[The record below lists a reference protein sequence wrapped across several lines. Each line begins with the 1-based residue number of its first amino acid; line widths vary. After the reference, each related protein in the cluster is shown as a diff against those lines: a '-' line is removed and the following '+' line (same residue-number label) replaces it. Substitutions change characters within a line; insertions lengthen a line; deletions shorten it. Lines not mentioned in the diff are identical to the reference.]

1 MESPVGGIMGEYNV
15 AVAGA
20 LGLVGSTMV
29 RILEEYEFPVRE
41 LRLLEQKQLA
51 GVPVSFRGRSYQTIE
66 PSAEAFDGID
76 IALFATNDDV
86 SAELVP
92 LAVSR
97 GAIAID
103 NSKYFRLD
111 AATPLVV
118 PEVNPED
125 VSWHQGR
132 IANPNCTT
140 IAAILALKPI
150 HDMGTIRR
158 VVAST
163 YQSASGGALAGM
175 LELQKQAAEHA
186 AGAPVSPPTV
196 FKYQLAF
203 NLIPFID
210 AFEPDGY
217 TREEWKMVHETRKML
232 HAPDMRI
239 TDTAVRVP
247 TLVSHAVS
255 VNIETERKVTV
266 EQAREALAR
275 APGVKLVDDVE
286 QLRFPQ
292 PLEVAAG
299 NLTHVG
305 RIREDFSIEN
315 GINLW
320 VVSDNVRKGAA
331 QNAVQIAQLL
341 VETGQVE
348 QWRER
353 DAAAAAARR

>member
-1 MESPVGGIMGEYNV
+1 MREYNV

-29 RILEEYEFPVRE
+29 RILEEYQFPVRE
-41 LRLLEQKQLA
+41 LRLLEQKQLT
-51 GVPVSFRGRSYQTIE
+51 GVPVSFRGKPLTTIE
-66 PSAEAFDGID
+66 ATEQAFAGAD

-86 SAELVP
+86 SADLVP
-92 LAVSR
+92 RAVR
-97 GAIAID
+97 QGAIAID

-111 AATPLVV
+111 PKTPLVV

-125 VSWHQGR
+125 LAWHEGR
-132 IANPNCTT
+132 VANPNCTT
-140 IAAILALKPI
+140 IATILALKPI
-150 HDMGTIRR
+150 HDIGAIRR

-163 YQSASGGALAGM
+163 YQSASGGAMPGM
-175 LELQKQAAEHA
+175 LELRRQAGEFA
-186 AGAPVSPPTV
+186 AGVPIGPPAV

-232 HAPDMRI
+232 HAPDMAI
-239 TDTAVRVP
+239 TDTAIRVP

-266 EQAREALAR
+266 AQAREAFSR

-286 QLRFPQ
+286 RLEFPQ
-292 PLEVAAG
+292 PLQVAG
-299 NLTHVG
+299 GDLTHVG

-315 GINLW
+315 GLNLW
-320 VVSDNVRKGAA
+320 LVSDNVRKGAA

-341 VETGQVE
+341 VQQGHVDR
-348 QWRER
+348 WKER
-353 DAAAAAARR
+353 ARAAV

>member
-1 MESPVGGIMGEYNV
+1 MVTYNV
-15 AVAGA
+15 AVVGA

-29 RILEEYEFPVRE
+29 RILEEYDFPVGE
-41 LRLLEQKQLA
+41 LRLLEQPQLT
-51 GVPVSFRGRSYQTIE
+51 GVPQVFRGRTIVT
-66 PSAEAFDGID
+66 AAAHDEAFDGID
-76 IALFATNDDV
+76 VALFATNDDV
-86 SAELVP
+86 SASLVP
-92 LAVSR
+92 KAVQR

-103 NSKYFRLD
+103 NSKTFRLD
-111 AATPLVV
+111 PATPLIV

-125 VSWHQGR
+125 LAWHQGI

-140 IAAILALKPI
+140 IATILALKPI
-150 HDMGTIRR
+150 HDLGGLHR

-163 YQSASGGALAGM
+163 YQSASGGAMAGM
-175 LELQKQAAEHA
+175 EELRRQTGEAA
-186 AGAPVSPPTV
+186 AGGAVAPPVV

-232 HAPDMRI
+232 HLPDLRI
-239 TDTAVRVP
+239 TDTAIRVP

-255 VNIETERKVTV
+255 VNVETRRKVTV
-266 EQAREALAR
+266 AAAREAFR
-275 APGVKLVDDVE
+275 GAPGLLLVDDIQ

-292 PLEVAAG
+292 PIEVAGG

-305 RIREDFSIEN
+305 RVREDFSIDN
-315 GINLW
+315 GLNFW

-341 VETGQVE
+341 VSEGHLET
-348 QWRER
+348 WRER
-353 DAAAAAARR
+353 RGAHSVGTSGEASARA

>member
-1 MESPVGGIMGEYNV
+1 MKTHNV
-15 AVAGA
+15 VVAGA
-20 LGLVGSTMV
+20 LGLVGTTMV
-29 RILEEYEFPVRE
+29 RLLEEYNFPVGE

-51 GVPVSFRGRSYQTIE
+51 GVPVSFAGRVLNTIE
-66 PSAEAFDGID
+66 ASEEAFAGID
-76 IALFATNDDV
+76 IALFATNDDI

-92 LAVSR
+92 KAVR
-97 GAIAID
+97 QGAVAID
-103 NSKYFRLD
+103 NSKHFRLD
-111 AATPLVV
+111 PTTPLVV

-125 VSWHQGR
+125 VTWHDGR

-140 IAAILALKPI
+140 IATILALKPI
-150 HDMGTIRR
+150 HDIGTITR

-175 LELQKQAAEHA
+175 LELRRQSAEYA
-186 AGAPVSPPTV
+186 AGAPVAPPAV

-217 TREEWKMVHETRKML
+217 TLEEWKMVHETRKML

-239 TDTAVRVP
+239 TDTAIRVP

-255 VNIETERKVTV
+255 INIETNRKVTV
-266 EQAREALAR
+266 KQAREALSK
-275 APGVKLVDDVE
+275 APGVKVVDDIDRLE
-286 QLRFPQ
+286 FPQ
-292 PLEVAAG
+292 PLEVAGG

-315 GINLW
+315 GLNLW

-341 VETGQVE
+341 IAQGEIERWRGQ
-348 QWRER
+348 RT
-353 DAAAAAARR
+353 AAVARA

>member
-1 MESPVGGIMGEYNV
+1 MREYNV
-15 AVAGA
+15 AVVGA

-29 RILEEYEFPVRE
+29 RILEEYDFPVRE
-41 LRLLEQKQLA
+41 LRLLEQRQLA
-51 GVPVSFRGRSYQTIE
+51 GVPVSFRGTTRTTIE
-66 PSAEAFDGID
+66 AGEQALAGID

-92 LAVSR
+92 KAVAQ

-103 NSKYFRLD
+103 NSRHFRLD
-111 AATPLVV
+111 PATPLVV

-125 VSWHQGR
+125 VAWHEGR

-140 IAAILALKPI
+140 IATILALKPI
-150 HDMGTIRR
+150 HDLAPIRR

-163 YQSASGGALAGM
+163 YQSASGGALPGM
-175 LELQKQAAEHA
+175 LELRRQAGEHA
-186 AGAPVSPPTV
+186 AGVPVAPPAV

-232 HAPDMRI
+232 HAPELRI

-247 TLVSHAVS
+247 TLVCHAVS
-255 VNIETERKVTV
+255 INIETEGKVTV
-266 EQAREALAR
+266 AQAREAFSR
-275 APGVKLVDDVE
+275 APGVKVVDDTDA
-286 QLRFPQ
+286 LRFPH
-292 PLEVAAG
+292 PLGVAGG

-305 RIREDFSIEN
+305 RIREDFSVEN
-315 GINLW
+315 GLNLW

-341 VETGQVE
+341 VARGEVE
-348 QWRER
+348 RWRER
-353 DAAAAAARR
+353 SAAAAVAGSRVAP